1 MREDGRQKNDLRE
14 ILFDTGYQ
22 PLPAGSVLISWGE
35 TRILCS
41 ACLENK
47 VPPFLIGKRRG
58 WVTAEYDMLPGSG
71 NRRIRRDRGGSTK
84 GRTQEIQR
92 LIGRCLRQCM
102 SLERLGERTIT
113 VDCDVLVADGGTR
126 VASITGGAVA
136 LRLAV
141 KRLIVS
147 GILDV
152 DPWESF
158 VAGVSLGIVGESILV
173 DLCYSEDSEAVLDMN
188 VVATESGRLVEIQAS
203 AEQGSVELET
213 VTGMAAIAVGA
224 ITDTVIPMQLAAVG
238 D

>member
-1 MREDGRQKNDLRE
+1 MREDGRRKDELRE
-14 ILFDTGYQ
+14 IVFETGYQ
-22 PLPAGSVLISWGE
+22 PLPDGSVLICWGE

-41 ACLENK
+41 ACVENK
-47 VPPFLIGKRRG
+47 VPPFLIGKKRG

-71 NRRIRRDRGGSTK
+71 NRRIRRDRGGGTK

-92 LIGRCLRQCM
+92 LIGRSLRQCM

-141 KRLIVS
+141 KRLLVS
-147 GILDV
+147 GVLEV
-152 DPWESF
+152 DPWEEF
-158 VAGVSLGIVGESILV
+158 VAGTSLGLVGESVLL
-173 DLCYSEDSEAVLDMN
+173 DLCYSEDSDAVLDMN
-188 VVATESGRLVEIQAS
+188 IVATESGRLVEIQAS
-203 AEQGSVELET
+203 AEQHAVELET
-213 VTGMAAIAVGA
+213 VTGMAAAALEA
-224 ITDTVIPMQLAAVG
+224 ITGVVIPLQLSAVG